1 MNSWATRSS
10 SSVVTPGAMCLA
22 ASAIACAAIRPAIR
36 IRSMVSLSC
45 TSGPVYGVGAGLP
58 TYSGR
63 RMFPGTERTGVIS
76 PGTSSDWPDMPAS
89 LTSVSGAP
97 WHRGKEPMMAL
108 FKKRTVGKPGEWF
121 YCLEH
126 KKVEEGP
133 ECPAKDRF
141 GPYASRQEAQH
152 AMETAQER
160 NLEWDTDPKWH
171 DRKGP

>member
-1 MNSWATRSS
+1 MYSWATLSS
-10 SSVVTPGAMCLA
+10 SSVVTPGAMVFA
-22 ASAIACAAIRPAIR
+22 ASSMARAAMRPAIR
-36 IRSMVSLSC
+36 IASTVSGVC

-63 RMFPGTERTGVIS
+63 RMFPGTERVGESS

-89 LTSVSGAP
+89 LTSPCGGTCSWREEQV
-97 WHRGKEPMMAL
+97 MAL

-141 GPYASRQEAQH
+141 GPYASPEEARR
-152 AMETAQER
+152 AMDTA
-160 NLEWDTDPKWH
+160 
-171 DRKGP
+171 